1 MSRIGKLPIPIPEG
15 VTVTVDAQQ
24 VAVKGSKGQL
34 TMPLPPRAKVTVA
47 DQQVTVS
54 VSRPDEQSDRA
65 LWGLVRVLVN
75 NMIIGVSQGFSKQ
88 LEINGVG
95 YRAAVSGKNLVL
107 NVGYSHPVEFPIP
120 DGITITVEKNL
131 MTVSGIDKQQVGEVS
146 AKIRSVRKPEPY
158 KGKGI
163 KYATETIRR
172 KAGKVVKAAGA
183 K

>member
-1 MSRIGKLPIPIPEG
+1 MSRIGKLPITIPDGVSVTTTDADVTVKGAKGQLAMPIPARVRVAVADKQ
-15 VTVTVDAQQ
+15 VTVTVQH
-24 VAVKGSKGQL
+24 
-34 TMPLPPRAKVTVA
+34 
-47 DQQVTVS
+47 
-54 VSRPDEQSDRA
+54 PDEQSERA
-65 LWGLVRVLVN
+65 LWGLARVLIA
-75 NMIIGVSQGFSKQ
+75 NMIHGVTQGFSKQ

-95 YRAAVSGKNLVL
+95 YRAAVTGKNLVL
-107 NVGYSHPVEFPIP
+107 NVGYSHPVEFAIP
-120 DGITITVEKNL
+120 EGITITVEKNVI
-131 MTVSGIDKQQVGEVS
+131 TVSGIDKQLVGETA